1 MSADILLM
9 ITETPVFE
17 FRDSQY
23 RKADKTVCLLE
34 AYSKLKAWQRERDWL
49 FLLLDAVDKREKNI

>member
-17 FRDSQY
+17 FRDSRY
-23 RKADKTVCLLE
+23 RKADKTVCLLGE
-34 AYSKLKAWQRERDWL
+34 YGKLKAWQRERDWL

>member
-1 MSADILLM
+1 M

-23 RKADKTVCLLE
+23 RKADKTVCLLGE
-34 AYSKLKAWQRERDWL
+34 YGKLKAWQRERDWL